1 MERKFCW
8 RERGR
13 GDGGRGGEEERT
25 MRLSFF
31 DCYKGKFFFLF
42 FENVFLKK
50 IRSCEMNDR
59 FSEYRSNPP
68 ERKFAD
74 GTPPLQYDSN
84 TTPIRLQYDSNTTP
98 IRLQYYSNT
107 TPILL
112 QYYSNTTPLRLHY
125 HSTVT
130 PLSLL
135 VFLPFLDFSFFV
147 SSLVRNL
154 FFRRKK
160 GEECRYIYKKRYICI
175 LIAHTAERG
184 NF

>member
-1 MERKFCW
+1 
-8 RERGR
+8 
-13 GDGGRGGEEERT
+13 
-25 MRLSFF
+25 
-31 DCYKGKFFFLF
+31 
-42 FENVFLKK
+42 
-50 IRSCEMNDR
+50 MNDR

-74 GTPPLQYDSN
+74 GSHYSNTTPIPLQYDSN
-84 TTPIRLQYDSNTTP
+84 TTPIRFQYDSNTTP
-98 IRLQYYSNT
+98 LRLHYDSNTIPIRLQYDSTTIPLRLHYHSTTTPLRLQYYSNT
-107 TPILL
+107 TPIRL
-112 QYYSNTTPLRLHY
+112 QY

-130 PLSLL
+130 PLPLL

-154 FFRRKK
+154 FLGEKN
-160 GEECRYIYKKRYICI
+160 GEECRYIYKKCYFCI